1 MRSLVLA
8 IAVAI
13 FATDALAAAPAK
25 TIKVSL
31 LTGKAE
37 VRVGSAEAKP
47 VALAVGKTVS
57 QGDTIETKEGA
68 KLELSLPDGSKLRLG
83 ASTKVTLAEA
93 HFGENERNVSVSTW
107 VGRVWAKV
115 AKAVG
120 GADTFEVE
128 TRNAVAGVRGT
139 SFAVQA
145 AADLSS
151 VVRVYAGTVGVRKS
165 AGGDAFGNVKTRKQ
179 VAGPSQIDK
188 KQWEEIITSAMKQV
202 KVTSAGEIS
211 PAEDFADS
219 GDDLQWAMWNQERDK
234 QGPR

>member
-8 IAVAI
+8 LAL
-13 FATDALAAAPAK
+13 FAASPALAAAPS
-25 TIKVSL
+25 IKVSML
-31 LTGKAE
+31 NGKAE
-37 VRVGSAEAKP
+37 VRSGSAEAKA
-47 VALAVGKTVS
+47 VALAVGKSVK
-57 QGDTIETKEGA
+57 QGDTIETKDA
-68 KLELSLPDGSKLRLG
+68 TKLELAMPDGSKLRLG
-83 ASTKVTLAEA
+83 SSTKVTLTEA
-93 HFGENERNVSVSTW
+93 HFAKGERKVSVSAW

-120 GADTFEVE
+120 GSDTFEVE

-165 AGGDAFGNVKTRKQ
+165 GGEAFGNQRTRKQ
-179 VAGPSQIDK
+179 VPGPSQIDQ
-188 KQWEEIITSAMKQV
+188 KQWEEIVASAMKQV

-219 GDDLQWAMWNQERDK
+219 GDDLEWAMWNQQRDQK
-234 QGPR
+234 EGPRAH